1 MLAGIKKGPSKVYDK
16 EMITAEEDLS
26 FRTYSPIMNYRYD
39 RWFQQVEYNGRTL
52 NEDEKKEFVK
62 VIDETVS
69 TFSSG
74 LPMLVD
80 ELKRSEGLE
89 DDYHKISRAIY
100 AVSLFVVMTMCD
112 CMVAGKYFILA
123 ENDYDK
129 RFMRGKM
136 KVILNEGF
144 KKLYG
149 YIEKNKKESEWFR
162 LLDYMKFFPEVIN
175 RQYQDLT
182 FQLEKQSKISTW
194 WRDERNYETH
204 IDSEKLY
211 DSRMVEIEESKEMME
226 TLRLY
231 DALLAVN
238 HFLSNAHACLRNYLV
253 EKYRRGEIKVE

>member
-1 MLAGIKKGPSKVYDK
+1 
-16 EMITAEEDLS
+16 MITVEEDLG
-26 FRTYSPIMNYRYD
+26 FRTYSPILNHPYD
-39 RWFQQVEYNGRTL
+39 RWFHQVEYNGRTL
-52 NEDEKKEFVK
+52 SDDERKEFVK

-74 LPMLVD
+74 LPLLVE
-80 ELKRSEGLE
+80 ELERTETLD
-89 DDYHKISRAIY
+89 DDYHRICRIVYS
-100 AVSLFVVMTMCD
+100 VSLFVVMTMCD

-149 YIEKNKKESEWFR
+149 YIEKNKKVSEWFR

-182 FQLEKQSKISTW
+182 FLLEKESKASSW
-194 WRDERNYETH
+194 WKDERDYETH
-204 IDSEKLY
+204 IEAEKLY
-211 DSRMVEIEESKEMME
+211 ASRMEEIEESREMME

-231 DALLAVN
+231 DALFAVN
-238 HFLSNAHACLRNYLV
+238 HFLTNAHACLRNYLV

>member
-1 MLAGIKKGPSKVYDK
+1 
-16 EMITAEEDLS
+16 MITAEEDYS
-26 FRTYSPIMNYRYD
+26 FRTYSPITNYRYE

-52 NEDEKKEFVK
+52 SDAERNDFAK

-69 TFSSG
+69 TFTSG
-74 LPMLVD
+74 LPLLTE
-80 ELKRSEGLE
+80 ELKRTEDLK
-89 DDYHKISRAIY
+89 DDYHNICRIVYS
-100 AVSLFVVMTMCD
+100 VSLFVVMTMCD

-123 ENDYDK
+123 DTDYDK

-149 YIEKNKKESEWFR
+149 YKEVNKKKSEWFR
-162 LLDYMKFFPEVIN
+162 LLDLMKFFPEIIN

-182 FQLEKQSKISTW
+182 YQLENQSKISSW
-194 WRDERNYETH
+194 WKDERDYETH
-204 IDSEKLY
+204 IESERLY

-231 DALLAVN
+231 NALLAVN
-238 HFLSNAHACLRNYLV
+238 HFLTNAHACLRNYLV
-253 EKYRRGEIKVE
+253 EKYRRGEIKEA

>member
-1 MLAGIKKGPSKVYDK
+1 MV
-16 EMITAEEDLS
+16 ES
-26 FRTYSPIMNYRYD
+26 FNSLTYSPIRDYRYAQ
-39 RWFQQVEYNGRTL
+39 WFHEIEYNGKTL
-52 NEDEKKEFVK
+52 NEDERKEFVS

-69 TFSSG
+69 VFTSG
-74 LPMLVD
+74 LPLLKE
-80 ELKRSEGLE
+80 ELERTESFQ
-89 DDYHKISRAIY
+89 DDYHRICRVVYS
-100 AVSLFVVMTMCD
+100 VSLFVVMTMSD

-149 YIEKNKKESEWFR
+149 YIEKNKKVSEWFR

-182 FQLEKQSKISTW
+182 FLLEKESKASSW
-194 WRDERNYETH
+194 WKDERDYETH
-204 IDSEKLY
+204 IEAEKLY
-211 DSRMVEIEESKEMME
+211 ASRMEEIEESKEMME

-231 DALLAVN
+231 DALFAVN
-238 HFLSNAHACLRNYLV
+238 HFLTNAHACLRNYLV

>member
-1 MLAGIKKGPSKVYDK
+1 M
-16 EMITAEEDLS
+16 
-26 FRTYSPIMNYRYD
+26 
-39 RWFQQVEYNGRTL
+39 EYNGRTL
-52 NEDEKKEFVK
+52 NKEEREEFVK
-62 VIDETVS
+62 VIDDTVA
-69 TFSSG
+69 TFTSG
-74 LPMLVD
+74 LPLLTE
-80 ELKRSEGLE
+80 ELKRSEDLM
-89 DDYHKISRAIY
+89 DDYHRICYVVYS
-100 AVSLFVVMTMCD
+100 VSLFVVMTMCD

-123 ENDYDK
+123 ETDYDK

-162 LLDYMKFFPEVIN
+162 LLDCMKFFPEIIN

-182 FQLEKQSKISTW
+182 FQMEQHSKISTW
-194 WRDERNYETH
+194 WKDERNYETH

-231 DALLAVN
+231 DALFAVN
-238 HFLSNAHACLRNYLV
+238 HFLTNVHACLRNYLV

>member
-1 MLAGIKKGPSKVYDK
+1 
-16 EMITAEEDLS
+16 MITAEEDLS
-26 FRTYSPIMNYRYD
+26 FRTYSPVLNYRHD
-39 RWFQQVEYNGRTL
+39 RWFQSVEYNGRTL
-52 NEDEKKEFVK
+52 NDEERNEFVK

-69 TFSSG
+69 TFTSG
-74 LPMLVD
+74 LPLLTE
-80 ELKRSEGLE
+80 ELKRTEDLK
-89 DDYHKISRAIY
+89 DDYHNICRVVYS
-100 AVSLFVVMTMCD
+100 VSLFVVMTMCD

-123 ENDYDK
+123 DTDYDK

-149 YIEKNKKESEWFR
+149 YKEVNKKKSEWFR
-162 LLDYMKFFPEVIN
+162 LLDLMKFFPEIIN

-182 FQLEKQSKISTW
+182 YQLENQSRISSW
-194 WRDERNYETH
+194 WKDERGYETH
-204 IDSEKLY
+204 IDSERLY

-238 HFLSNAHACLRNYLV
+238 HFLTNAHACLRNYLV
-253 EKYRRGEIKVE
+253 EMYRRGEIKEE

>member
-1 MLAGIKKGPSKVYDK
+1 
-16 EMITAEEDLS
+16 MITPEEDIS
-26 FRTYSPIMNYRYD
+26 FRMYSPIMNYRYE

-52 NEDEKKEFVK
+52 SNDERKDFVK

-69 TFSSG
+69 TFTSG
-74 LPMLVD
+74 LPMLTD
-80 ELKRSEGLE
+80 ELKKSENLN
-89 DDYHKISRAIY
+89 DDYHRISHAVY
-100 AVSLFVVMTMCD
+100 SVSLFVVMTMCD

-123 ENDYDK
+123 DTDYDK

-149 YIEKNKKESEWFR
+149 YKEVNKKQSEWFR
-162 LLDYMKFFPEVIN
+162 LLDLMKFFPEIIN

-182 FQLEKQSKISTW
+182 YQLENQSRISSW
-194 WRDERNYETH
+194 WKDERNYETH

-231 DALLAVN
+231 NALLAVN
-238 HFLSNAHACLRNYLV
+238 HFLANVHACLRNYMV
-253 EKYRRGEIKVE
+253 DKYRRGEIEEA

>member
-1 MLAGIKKGPSKVYDK
+1 MRIMNEDLYSLTFSPIRDYRYAQWFQRVAYNGKILS
-16 EMITAEEDLS
+16 AEE
-26 FRTYSPIMNYRYD
+26 R
-39 RWFQQVEYNGRTL
+39 
-52 NEDEKKEFVK
+52 KEFVN

-69 TFSSG
+69 TFTYG
-74 LPMLVD
+74 LPLLAE
-80 ELKRSEGLE
+80 ELERIETLD
-89 DDYHKISRAIY
+89 DDYHRICRVVYS
-100 AVSLFVVMTMCD
+100 VSLFVVLTMSD

-123 ENDYDK
+123 DTDYDK

-149 YIEKNKKESEWFR
+149 YNESNKNNSEWYR
-162 LLDYMKFFPEVIN
+162 LLEFMKFFPEVIN

-182 FQLEKQSKISTW
+182 YQLEKQSKISSW

-211 DSRMVEIEESKEMME
+211 DSRMVEIEESKEMKE

-231 DALLAVN
+231 DALFAVN
-238 HFLSNAHACLRNYLV
+238 HFLTNVHACLRNYLV
-253 EKYRRGEIKVE
+253 GKYRRGEIIDE

>member
-1 MLAGIKKGPSKVYDK
+1 
-16 EMITAEEDLS
+16 MITAEEDLD
-26 FRTYSPIMNYRYD
+26 FRTYSPILNYRYD

-52 NEDEKKEFVK
+52 NEDERKEFVK

-69 TFSSG
+69 TFTSG

-89 DDYHKISRAIY
+89 DDFHKISRAIY
-100 AVSLFVVMTMCD
+100 SVSLFVVMTMCD

-123 ENDYDK
+123 ENDYYK
-129 RFMRGKM
+129 RFIRGKM

-162 LLDYMKFFPEVIN
+162 LLDYMKYFPEVIN

-194 WRDERNYETH
+194 WRDERNYEIH

-226 TLRLY
+226 THRLY

-238 HFLSNAHACLRNYLV
+238 HFLTNAHACLRNYLV
-253 EKYRRGEIKVE
+253 EKYRRGEIKIE

>member
-1 MLAGIKKGPSKVYDK
+1 
-16 EMITAEEDLS
+16 MISVEEDRS
-26 FRTYSPIMNYRYD
+26 FRTYSPILNYQYD
-39 RWFQQVEYNGRTL
+39 KWFQHVDYNGRTL
-52 NEDEKKEFVK
+52 AEEERKDFVK

-69 TFSSG
+69 TFISG
-74 LPMLVD
+74 LPLLTD
-80 ELKRSEGLE
+80 ELKRSYNLE
-89 DDYHKISRAIY
+89 DDYHRICRVVYS
-100 AVSLFVVMTMCD
+100 VSLFVVMTICD

-123 ENDYDK
+123 DTDYDK

-149 YIEKNKKESEWFR
+149 YNETNKDQSEWYR

-182 FQLEKQSKISTW
+182 YQLEKQSKISSW
-194 WRDERNYETH
+194 GRDERNYETH

-211 DSRMVEIEESKEMME
+211 DSRMVKIEESKEMME

-231 DALLAVN
+231 DALYAVN
-238 HFLSNAHACLRNYLV
+238 HFLTNINACIRNYLV
-253 EKYRRGEIKVE
+253 EKYRRGEIREV